1 MNPIPHIRHALAPFR
16 PFLATH
22 TFNQP
27 GSGLLLGLAL
37 GALLLVW
44 LLGVA

>member
-1 MNPIPHIRHALAPFR
+1 MNPFPHLAHALAPFR
-16 PFLATH
+16 PFLTTY

-44 LLGVA
+44 LLGVM